1 MRISDWSSDVCSS
14 DLLAYGHLA
23 LAAMLKAGHN
33 NLIWT
38 TNFDHLL
45 ADASAKTFGTTR
57 NLTVV
62 GLDGTSLAGQQIA
75 SQSWPIEVKLHGD
88 FRSQHLKNTAA
99 ELRHQDAQ
107 LSAQLAEN
115 CGRYGLIVAGYS
127 GRDES
132 VMAVF
137 DEALAAPTPF
147 PNGFFWLHRGA
158 DPPLPQVTDL
168 LARAVGAGVEAALV
182 RIDSFDEIMS
192 DLVRQVGTIDTT
204 ELDALG
210 DRKSTRLNSS

>member
-99 ELRHQDAQ
+99 ELRSEEHTSELQS
-107 LSAQLAEN
+107 LMRIS
-115 CGRYGLIVAGYS
+115 Y
-127 GRDES
+127 
-132 VMAVF
+132 AVF
-137 DEALAAPTPF
+137 C
-147 PNGFFWLHRGA
+147 
-158 DPPLPQVTDL
+158 
-168 LARAVGAGVEAALV
+168 
-182 RIDSFDEIMS
+182 
-192 DLVRQVGTIDTT
+192 
-204 ELDALG
+204 
-210 DRKSTRLNSS
+210 LNKKKT